1 MKPKYD
7 KINWKNVQS
16 DYNNG
21 MTQNEILKNIQ
32 YREP

>member
-16 DYNNG
+16 DYNKL
-21 MTQNEILKNIQ
+21 QERKLIFDEL
-32 YREP
+32 Y